1 MYDKLEEIALLNS
14 LQMEGITY
22 EHVDK
27 VQSLISKNPYL
38 KDLDLKF
45 VGFDNVSSIS

>member
-14 LQMEGITY
+14 LQMWVNY